1 MTGTREVAGAPLD
14 LRRRAAYAC
23 GMGTRIAEIV
33 ALARALMALGAP
45 LAVAAALLD
54 CKRTAQAQESG
65 GKRRQTVADGG
76 AVEPDCAPYPFDIM
90 AIHALRQ
97 SVG

>member
-1 MTGTREVAGAPLD
+1 MSAIIVSR
-14 LRRRAAYAC
+14 LR
-23 GMGTRIAEIV
+23 V
-33 ALARALMALGAP
+33 LALGAP